1 MKSSLSISSNEH
13 HIEIEVVDVH
23 SSLSSII
30 ESRTIPSGFS
40 SCSYLSILSM
50 SSPLLSIPAK
60 ACNSESLT
68 IFDLSAFKLLQSI
81 EIGDENMYNANS
93 LLIDNMI
100 QLKSIKIGSNSFTKH
115 KNSYGKDDSRSFRIS
130 NCDKL
135 ESIEIGQYSFSDYS
149 KLESIE
155 IGQYSFSDYSG
166 KFELSNTPSLKS
178 LKIGVVG
185 KESVNFY
192 YGSLTIQGNI
202 LWNNAMIS

>member
-1 MKSSLSISSNEH
+1 MKLPDALKYVMKSSLSISSNEH

-50 SSPLLSIPAK
+50 SSPLLTIPAK
-60 ACNSESLT
+60 SCNSESLT

-149 KLESIE
+149 
-155 IGQYSFSDYSG
+155 G

-178 LKIGVVG
+178 LKIGIIG
-185 KESVNFY
+185 KTSSNFY
-192 YGSLTIQGNI
+192 FSSFSVQGKT
-202 LWNNAMIS
+202 L

>member
-1 MKSSLSISSNEH
+1 MKLPDALKYVMKSSLSISSNEY
-13 HIEIEVVDVH
+13 HIEIEEIDVH

-50 SSPLLSIPAK
+50 SSPLLTIPAK
-60 ACNSESLT
+60 SCNSESLT

-115 KNSYGKDDSRSFRIS
+115 IKIGSNSFTKHKNSYGKDDSRSFKIS
-130 NCDKL
+130 NCD
-135 ESIEIGQYSFSDYS
+135 

-166 KFELSNTPSLKS
+166 KFELSNAPSLKS

-185 KESVNFY
+185 KDSVNFY
-192 YGSLTIQGNI
+192 YGSLSVQGST
-202 LWNNAMIS
+202 L

>member
-60 ACNSESLT
+60 SCNSESLT

-115 KNSYGKDDSRSFRIS
+115 KNSYGKDDSRSFRVS
-130 NCDKL
+130 NCD
-135 ESIEIGQYSFSDYS
+135 

-178 LKIGVVG
+178 LMKSLKIGVVG

-202 LWNNAMIS
+202 LNSDAMIS

>member
-60 ACNSESLT
+60 SCNSESLM

-115 KNSYGKDDSRSFRIS
+115 KNSYGKDDSRSFRVS
-130 NCDKL
+130 NCD
-135 ESIEIGQYSFSDYS
+135 

-202 LWNNAMIS
+202 LNSNAMIS

>member
-1 MKSSLSISSNEH
+1 MKLPDALKYVMKSSLFISSNEH

-135 ESIEIGQYSFSDYS
+135 DD

>member
-1 MKSSLSISSNEH
+1 MKLPDALKYVMKSSLSISSNEY

-115 KNSYGKDDSRSFRIS
+115 KNSYGKDDSRSFRVS
-130 NCDKL
+130 NCD
-135 ESIEIGQYSFSDYS
+135 

-202 LWNNAMIS
+202 LNSNAMIS